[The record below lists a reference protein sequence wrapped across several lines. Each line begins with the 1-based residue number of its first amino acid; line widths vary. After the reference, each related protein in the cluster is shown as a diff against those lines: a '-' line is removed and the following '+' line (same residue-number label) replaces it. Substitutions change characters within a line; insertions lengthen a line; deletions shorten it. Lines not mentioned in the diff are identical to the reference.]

1 MNPDAIRTIL
11 QAIPDPEIPRVS
23 IVDMGMIGEV
33 RVEGDKVQI
42 ELIPTF
48 AGCAAIPLMVREIT
62 ERLKAHEIEAEV
74 RVNYTASWSPERIQ
88 PEGWA
93 ALKAAGFA
101 VPAHLTD
108 DPADLFEDVAC
119 PKCGSTVTSLMS
131 PFGPTACR
139 ALFKCHTCGEAFEL
153 FKPPV

>member
-1 MNPDAIRTIL
+1 MSLETVWSL
-11 QAIPDPEIPRVS
+11 LKAIPDPEIPRVS

-33 RVEGDKVQI
+33 QVEGTKAKV

-48 AGCAAIPLMVREIT
+48 SGCAAISLMVREIA
-62 ERLKAHEIEAEV
+62 ERLRAYGIEAEV
-74 RVNYTASWSPERIQ
+74 YVSYKASWSPQRIR

-101 VPAHLTD
+101 VPTHLSD
-108 DPADLFEDVAC
+108 DPSDLFREVAC
-119 PKCGSTVTSLMS
+119 PRCGSTVTSLMS

-139 ALFKCHTCGEAFEL
+139 AIFKCHACGEAFEL

>member
-1 MNPDAIRTIL
+1 MNPDTVWALLST
-11 QAIPDPEIPRVS
+11 IPDPEIPRVS

-33 RVEGDKVQI
+33 RVEGAKAHI

-62 ERLKAHEIEAEV
+62 DRLKAHGIEAEV
-74 RVNYTASWSPERIQ
+74 RVSYAASWSPERIR

-101 VPAHLTD
+101 VPTHITD
-108 DPADLFEDVAC
+108 NPEDLFEEVAC

-139 ALFKCHTCGEAFEL
+139 AIFRCHNCGEAFEL

>member
-1 MNPDAIRTIL
+1 MNPDDIRLLLRAIS
-11 QAIPDPEIPRVS
+11 DPEIPRVS
-23 IVDMGMIGEV
+23 IVDMGMVGEI
-33 RVEGDKVQI
+33 RVSDARAEI

-62 ERLKAHEIEAEV
+62 ERLRAKGIEAQV
-74 RVNYTASWSPERIQ
+74 RVSYTTSWSPDRIR

-101 VPAHLTD
+101 IPTRMTE
-108 DPADLFEDVAC
+108 DPADLFQEVAC
-119 PKCGSTVTSLMS
+119 PKCGSTATSLMS

>member
-1 MNPDAIRTIL
+1 MSEIKVW
-11 QAIPDPEIPRVS
+11 QALRQIPDPEIPRVS

-33 RVEGDKVQI
+33 AVSGHTVRV

-48 AGCAAIPLMVREIT
+48 AGCAAVPLMVQAIQ
-62 ERLKAHEIEAEV
+62 ERLREVGYEAEV
-74 RVNYTASWSPERIQ
+74 QVAYQKAWRPERIQ

-93 ALKAAGFA
+93 ALQAAGFA
-101 VPAHLTD
+101 VPTRLSE
-108 DPADLFEDVAC
+108 DPAEVLSEVVC
-119 PKCGSTVTSLMS
+119 PRCGSTVTSLMS

-139 ALFKCHTCGEAFEL
+139 AIYKCHTCGEAFEL